1 MFMIFTRC
9 VAAFEHHFRLSSRAR
24 HVSFRQLKDSE
35 KRHSE
40 KRHSEKRHS
49 VKRHSE
55 KRHSEQSTQA
65 GILGNSRTKNASAV
79 TRHSLVSTREIYVPL
94 NTMSF
99 DGLIIF
105 LLLSNECC
113 F

>member
-35 KRHSE
+35 
-40 KRHSEKRHS
+40 
-49 VKRHSE
+49 KRHSE